1 MEKLVNKIPSKYS
14 QLDSENTG
22 GSLSYYLYEL
32 IQENCFKI
40 NKTFKL
46 RESKPSDNII
56 KKYYWKLNIGVYFCL
71 LLFHSLHNKY
81 INENNIKD
89 EENIYKKL
97 NVKKEQKYLTYLLKY
112 NKKEFLENFKEYIIN
127 MPQIEI
133 CIDEFFSQLE
143 NTIND
148 NEFIDN
154 IKKIFKEKK
163 NEKKFLGMKRE
174 EKEKENENNIIVINS
189 NENIK
194 IKKITDFFNIITN
207 PKKENE
213 ISLEEN
219 EKEGDNVIDL
229 NNDNSNS
236 NSNNYKRGFLLF
248 PDKNY
253 FQKRYNKIITLNKN
267 RIRHKSKSK
276 KPNKEK
282 DKEIEIIKEGTKQNI
297 NNNIKNNIKNN
308 NINNASSNVQK
319 DFKGIKSLIES
330 KIINFDNKNNKNKS
344 SNINN
349 INNINNNKITTPLT
363 NSKNSQINLNLSQ
376 NNQKQENCINNNNIS
391 NNTFNYNNSYTNLSD
406 KQFSYMTDLSF
417 SRNISSGIN
426 SRLEKM
432 PLIKTAKKG
441 KKREIGGKKILKA
454 IEKRNEFIKTK
465 EKNLDKNCH
474 NIFGNYIKTNNI
486 IDINH
491 RIKSKKNVN
500 NDQQNILK
508 YIVNEN
514 FYGNQDD
521 INIKKNEVN
530 NVINISEVNNTD
542 SSEEKNL
549 KENLNIN
556 EDVILIPKTP
566 ERENEL
572 NEDNKDEYSENNI
585 ETKDIRDNLDM
596 INVKANYS
604 FLMRQKA

>member
-1 MEKLVNKIPSKYS
+1 MEKLVNKIPLKYS

-40 NKTFKL
+40 NKTFKS
-46 RESKPSDNII
+46 REMKPSDNII

-127 MPQIEI
+127 MPQIDI
-133 CIDEFFSQLE
+133 CIEEFFSQLE

-163 NEKKFLGMKRE
+163 SEKKFLGMKRE

-194 IKKITDFFNIITN
+194 IKKITDFFNVVTT

-219 EKEGDNVIDL
+219 EKEEDNVIDL
-229 NNDNSNS
+229 NNSN
-236 NSNNYKRGFLLF
+236 NNYKRGFLLF

-253 FQKRYNKIITLNKN
+253 FQKRYTKIITLNKN
-267 RIRHKSKSK
+267 RIRHKSKAK
-276 KPNKEK
+276 KIEKEK
-282 DKEIEIIKEGTKQNI
+282 DKEKEIEIIKEETNKNI
-297 NNNIKNNIKNN
+297 NNNNNNKNTNN
-308 NINNASSNVQK
+308 NININNISSNIQK

-330 KIINFDNKNNKNKS
+330 KIINFDNKNNKNKP
-344 SNINN
+344 SNISS
-349 INNINNNKITTPLT
+349 INNMTNNNKMITSST
-363 NSKNSQINLNLSQ
+363 NVKNSSINLNLSQ
-376 NNQKQENCINNNNIS
+376 QNQKQENCINNNNIS
-391 NNTFNYNNSYTNLSD
+391 NNTFNFNNSYTNLSD

-432 PLIKTAKKG
+432 PIIKTAKKG

-454 IEKRNEFIKTK
+454 IEKRNEFTKPK
-465 EKNLDKNCH
+465 EKNLDKNSV
-474 NIFGNYIKTNNI
+474 NIFGNYKKTNNI

-491 RIKSKKNVN
+491 RIKSKKNIN
-500 NDQQNILK
+500 NEQQNILK

-514 FYGNQDD
+514 FYGNQND
-521 INIKKNEVN
+521 IDIKKNEVN
-530 NVINISEVNNTD
+530 NVINLSEVNNSD
-542 SSEEKNL
+542 STQEKNL
-549 KENLNIN
+549 KENLNLK
-556 EDVILIPKTP
+556 EDEILIPKTP

-572 NEDNKDEYSENNI
+572 SEDNNDENSENNI
-585 ETKDIRDNLDM
+585 ETKDIKDSLDM

-604 FLMRQKA
+604 FLLRQKA